1 MTYIICAFESEA
13 RALID
18 KYKLAKDTSG
28 TFTLFKNEEFIIFIC
43 GMGQENAQTATQNLL
58 LNFPN
63 KENDIFVNL
72 GICAAQT
79 SYNIGTLVQ
88 IHKLQGNH
96 ESHVLKTVDSGI
108 PPVSCFSSFTPLN
121 RPVNEDIAEME
132 ALSLYTN
139 ISPYFKTTKI
149 SFLKVVSDNFNPV
162 KFNKGFI
169 ISLMNANLSHI
180 IKHINIM
187 KEKN

>member
-121 RPVNEDIAEME
+121 RPV
-132 ALSLYTN
+132 